1 MSEKN
6 GGGNRDW
13 GYASYD
19 EDGNLIY
26 TSYEK
31 SGSVNRY
38 HDNGDGG
45 HGHAHW
51 KSKDD
56 YNSGKDADFERV
68 ESNSSPNPSTGEV
81 QDKGGCYLTSA
92 CMKQFSDQFDDN
104 CYELRVLRWFR
115 DNFVSKIDI
124 KKYYESA
131 PVIVNNINQDPNSRL
146 VYDYIYENII
156 NPCLDAIE
164 IGDYELAYS
173 IYRNN
178 VKLLTDNFIEKG
190 STKKLVIS
198 NPL

>member
-1 MSEKN
+1 
-6 GGGNRDW
+6 
-13 GYASYD
+13 
-19 EDGNLIY
+19 
-26 TSYEK
+26 
-31 SGSVNRY
+31 
-38 HDNGDGG
+38 
-45 HGHAHW
+45 
-51 KSKDD
+51 
-56 YNSGKDADFERV
+56 
-68 ESNSSPNPSTGEV
+68 
-81 QDKGGCYLTSA
+81 
-92 CMKQFSDQFDDN
+92 MKQFSDQFDDN